1 MRENQTI
8 VIEDLN
14 VRGMLKN
21 HCLAKSIQDLS
32 INETFRQL
40 KYKCEWYGRDLIVID
55 RWFPSSKLCHKC
67 DYKYTTLCLKER
79 AWTCPICGEVHN
91 RDFNASM
98 NIENEGKR
106 ILGNREIN
114 NTITNEVILGTRYPE
129 VTLVDYPTMDDK
141 EVIPLRSSDRT
152 KQEEL
157 IIKSV
162 KIW

>member
-1 MRENQTI
+1 
-8 VIEDLN
+8 
-14 VRGMLKN
+14 MLKN
-21 HCLAKSIQDLS
+21 HSLSKSIQDLS

-67 DYKYTTLCLKER
+67 GYKYNNLSLKER
-79 AWTCPICGEVHN
+79 EWTCPVCGEIHD

-98 NIENEGKR
+98 NIMNEGKR
-106 ILGNREIN
+106 
-114 NTITNEVILGTRYPE
+114 ILGTRYPE

-141 EVIPLRSSDRT
+141 EAIPLRSSDRK
-152 KQEEL
+152 KQEER
-157 IIKSV
+157 IIESV